1 MKNNKN
7 VHWGF
12 YSININKPSIISNS
26 LIKMAINDFW
36 SNIVNKMKD
45 DKHIIVLFR
54 IVYPNDIYNTL
65 GQLKRLNKNDKNY
78 YISYINDILS
88 IKNNEYK
95 SLPINKIIVNY
106 GVRDGLASKKETIK
120 PKNIIFHRY
129 KNYKL
134 PITINPL
141 EYGNLIYYDKFF
153 KLYIIQIRPMII
165 AKIFCY
171 KNRNKVDIIKSDKVI
186 LSYEDKV
193 INSNSFER
201 IIGSNNYIYINENGQ
216 YKLDLFSVKKPVRF
230 IETKKLD
237 EKLNDKIITLD
248 IETYDKNGEQGIT
261 QKHVYN
267 LSWYDGIKSMSY
279 YITEYNNQQEL
290 ISKAISDLTKPKYH
304 SHMIYIHNL
313 ANFDGVFLLKEL
325 TKHGIVDP
333 IIHKGRIVTVSLTY
347 SNKTDSRS
355 YTIHFRDSY
364 QLLLSSLGKL
374 AINFK
379 VQTLKGIFPH
389 RFVNYS
395 NLNYIGPV
403 PSFEYFDNISQ
414 VDYNNYI
421 NTFNKV

>member
-1 MKNNKN
+1 MTNKPQN
-7 VHWGF
+7 LWGF
-12 YSININKPSIISNS
+12 YTININHPSIISNS
-26 LIKMAINDFW
+26 LIKMAIKVFW
-36 SNIVNKMKD
+36 KNIVQKMND

-65 GQLKRLNKNDKNY
+65 GQLQRLNKNEQNY

-88 IKNNEYK
+88 LKNNEYK
-95 SLPINKIIVNY
+95 SLPITKIIINY
-106 GVRDGLASKKETIK
+106 GIRDGITFKKENIK
-120 PKNIIFHRY
+120 SKNIIFHRY
-129 KNYKL
+129 KNFNL
-134 PITINPL
+134 PVTLNPL
-141 EYGNLIYYDKFF
+141 EYGNLIYYDKFYKF
-153 KLYIIQIRPMII
+153 YIIQIRPMII
-165 AKIFCY
+165 AKIIY
-171 KNRNKVDIIKSDKVI
+171 SKKRNKVDIIKSDKVI

-193 INSNSFER
+193 INSNTFER
-201 IIGSNNYIYINENGQ
+201 IIGSNHYIYINENGK

-230 IETKKLD
+230 IESKKLD
-237 EKLNDKIITLD
+237 DKLNDKIITLD
-248 IETYDKNGEQGIT
+248 IETYDKIDEQGIT
-261 QKHVYN
+261 QKYVYN
-267 LSWYDGIKSMSY
+267 LSWFDGVKSMSY
-279 YITEYNNQQEL
+279 YITEFNNHHEL
-290 ISKAISDLTKPKYH
+290 IYKAISDLTKAKYH

-325 TKHGIVDP
+325 TNHGIVDP

-347 SNKTDSRS
+347 SNKKDSRF

-364 QLLLSSLGKL
+364 QLLMSSLSKL

-389 RFVNYS
+389 RFVKYN

-403 PSFEYFDNISQ
+403 PSFEYFDNISK